1 MKINLSLRIKM
12 FLIAVCIIVTGQI
25 IYSYYNV
32 KSFQQSYINS
42 LQNKSEKLGG
52 YLKRDVEF
60 VLNLNIPLNKLRGLE
75 KTLKEILVAAP
86 ELEFIE
92 ITDTKGYVLY
102 YADHKAMGRIEAGTR
117 LSKMLD
123 KKRIGIM
130 NQLGLTVDDTDTVL
144 PIMHQRKNEQV
155 GNINMRL
162 SATLIASKAREILMD
177 MITVILTSLLIT
189 FEFLTFFVIYSISGP
204 LEGIV
209 DAIRR
214 SIQSLSPLS
223 AKDMMLIKELNIV
236 VERFNQF
243 MEKILICLTPFLPIC
258 REFTTF
264 EENVRSTVPEQAR
277 RIDTF
282 LAGPLNKVDEKE
294 RHSVQFAL
302 DKMRNQLTT
311 LQDQVNGF
319 ACQVNSG
326 LFAYSKAPRI
336 NGDLTDERDED
347 QSDHFIPYAYI
358 RPLIFLFVMAD
369 GFTASFFPLFVD
381 TLYEPLLGLSKD
393 VILGLPISV
402 FMLFLAMSMVLGGSV
417 TDRFGWRRP
426 LLIGV
431 FINALGLILTS
442 ISQDIFQL
450 LLFRSITAV
459 GFGIVFI
466 ACQQFIIRN
475 TTVKARTLGM
485 ATFLAAFF
493 SGDICGTVIGGML
506 ADRIG
511 YNNVFVVSGV
521 FAMFAFIFGL
531 VIFKKETRQTQ
542 KVKSP
547 RLFAFKDVFKV
558 FKDREFVAV
567 VFLQAIPAKIA
578 LIGFLFFFA
587 PLYLKRIGTLQSDIG
602 RLIMCYGL
610 MLVFLGPLFSK
621 YCDKASLRKYFIFVG
636 GMLTG
641 LSMISFHFSQGFGS
655 VLFIVMMMG
664 VAHTFSVSSQASYIT
679 ETAFVKEVGAGA
691 GMGIFRFW
699 ERIGNVVG
707 PLLMGYLITVTSY
720 ERSIMV
726 IGVIFIVCSLFYLL
740 LILSGKKLQSH

>member
-1 MKINLSLRIKM
+1 MILNLSLRIKM

-25 IYSYYNV
+25 VYSYYNV
-32 KSFQQSYINS
+32 KSFQHGYISS
-42 LQNKSEKLGG
+42 LQKKSEKLGG

-60 VLNLNIPLNKLRGLE
+60 VLNLKIPLIKLKGLE
-75 KTLKEILVAAP
+75 KTLQEILRAAP

-92 ITDTKGYVLY
+92 ITDTQGYVLY
-102 YADHKAMGRIEAGTR
+102 YADHQSLGRIKPATQ
-117 LSKMLD
+117 LSKMSDTATTQKL
-123 KKRIGIM
+123 
-130 NQLGLTVDDTDTVL
+130 NLLGLTVKDTDTIL
-144 PIMHQRKNEQV
+144 PVIYKRENKQV

-162 SATLIASKAREILMD
+162 SAPLIAAKAREILMD

-204 LEGIV
+204 LEGV
-209 DAIRR
+209 VNAMRR

-223 AKDMMLIKELNIV
+223 KKEFLFIKELNIV
-236 VERFNQF
+236 IERFNQF
-243 MEKILICLTPFLPIC
+243 MEKFSICLSPFLPIYSGFPDL
-258 REFTTF
+258 ED
-264 EENVRSTVPEQAR
+264 NVHKTVPKQAR
-277 RIDTF
+277 LIDAF
-282 LAGPLNKVDEKE
+282 LDGQMNTVNEWERPPLKAALVKMRGQMTALQDKVDSFADQLNTGVLAKSESSTNDLADTCYEE
-294 RHSVQFAL
+294 RPDNHL
-302 DKMRNQLTT
+302 
-311 LQDQVNGF
+311 
-319 ACQVNSG
+319 
-326 LFAYSKAPRI
+326 
-336 NGDLTDERDED
+336 
-347 QSDHFIPYAYI
+347 PYTYI

-381 TLYEPLLGLSKD
+381 TLYEPLWGLSKD

-402 FMLFLAMSMVLGGSV
+402 FMFFLALSMVLGGSV

-426 LLIGV
+426 LLIGI
-431 FINALGLILTS
+431 FINAVGLMITS
-442 ISQDIFQL
+442 VSQDIFQL
-450 LLFRSITAV
+450 LLFRSVTAL

-466 ACQQFIIRN
+466 ACQQFIINN

-511 YNNVFVVSGV
+511 YTNVFVVSGV
-521 FAMFAFIFGL
+521 FAMFAFLFGIL
-531 VIFKKETRQTQ
+531 IFKKETHEPSAHRHQ
-542 KVKSP
+542 
-547 RLFAFKDVFKV
+547 RLFTIKDVFGV
-558 FKDREFVAV
+558 FKDREFVSV

-578 LIGFLFFFA
+578 LIGFVFFFA
-587 PLYLKRIGTLQSDIG
+587 PLYLNRIGALQSDIG

-610 MLVFLGPLFSK
+610 MLVFFGPLFSK

-641 LSMISFHFSQGFGS
+641 LSMISFYFIQGFGS

-664 VAHTFSVSSQASYIT
+664 VAHTFSVSSQASFIT
-679 ETAFVKEVGAGA
+679 ETAFVKKVGAGA

-707 PLLMGYLITVTSY
+707 PLLMGYLIAVTDY
-720 ERSIMV
+720 ERSIM
-726 IGVIFIVCSLFYLL
+726 IVGIISVLCSLLY
-740 LILSGKKLQSH
+740 LILIISGPKHQND